1 MTNTIALP
9 HKCPNKNCTHNTEAN
24 SHKELDEKFGY
35 RNMPNGVRSQ
45 SWCRDCRKKLI
56 IPYNLWLLIV
66 GGSSVAFKK
75 EVALQLK

>member
-45 SWCRDCRKKLI
+45 SWCRECRKK
-56 IPYNLWLLIV
+56 
-66 GGSSVAFKK
+66 S
-75 EVALQLK
+75 